1 MVSALVQKLGSERNL
16 KKILETT
23 VKDLGEQFRAE
34 TCQVMLTNPLDPN
47 VTSICEFRA
56 SRDEPQELL
65 PAVTMP
71 LVLHGR
77 TLGAVSLARYTEVMA
92 DEINSMRVILG
103 ELGDIIRGAQI
114 NDIVQRDTFRETF
127 LVEIGN

>member
-1 MVSALVQKLGSERNL
+1 MVSALAQKLSAERNL
-16 KKILETT
+16 RKILETT

-34 TCQVMLTNPLDPN
+34 TCSVMLTNPLDPN

-65 PAVTMP
+65 PTITIP

-77 TLGAVSLARYTEVMA
+77 TMGSVSVARYGDMPV
-92 DEINSMRVILG
+92 DDINNMRSILG
-103 ELGDIIRGAQI
+103 ELIDIIRGAQ
-114 NDIVQRDTFRETF
+114 VA
-127 LVEIGN
+127 

>member
-47 VTSICEFRA
+47 VT
-56 SRDEPQELL
+56 ELFGL
-65 PAVTMP
+65 TADPA
-71 LVLHGR
+71 
-77 TLGAVSLARYTEVMA
+77 
-92 DEINSMRVILG
+92 
-103 ELGDIIRGAQI
+103 GDICIPAEKYGFGPRSE
-114 NDIVQRDTFRETF
+114 IVFRRFPCCCSTYPS
-127 LVEIGN
+127 